1 MNRPYHRSDVP
12 GRRTP
17 TRAGPS
23 ARIRLARDRV
33 YILPT
38 PAGLLFAA
46 TVFLMLLGSINYSL
60 GLGFALTFLLA
71 GVGVVAMLL
80 TYRNVA
86 ELELRAHDA
95 PAVFAGDRAVFPL
108 ELRNPS
114 RTPRIALEIGA
125 RPRNAAAPTQ
135 ACCDVPGGSAHTCPI
150 PVEAAT
156 RGTLWLPPLRIS
168 STFPLGLFRA
178 WSQVEFTARCTVYP
192 RPEPRSVPAQR
203 AGNAT
208 GGVLQPAG
216 DDFVGLRSYRA
227 GDAPAHIAWS
237 ALARGA
243 GLATKQF
250 QADRVGETWV
260 RWDTVSPPLPTEQAL
275 SRMTRWI
282 LDLARE
288 DCRFGLEL
296 PGRRFPPDRGSSHMH
311 ACLRAL
317 ARFGERR

>member
-1 MNRPYHRSDVP
+1 MSRLFQRSDLP
-12 GRRTP
+12 GRRSP
-17 TRAGPS
+17 TRAAPS
-23 ARIRLARDRV
+23 ARIRLTRDRV

-38 PAGLLFAA
+38 RAGLLFAA
-46 TVFLMLLGSINYSL
+46 TLFLMLLGSINYSL

-71 GVGVVAMLL
+71 GVGMAAMLL

-86 ELELRAHDA
+86 ELDLRAHDA

-114 RTPRIALEIGA
+114 RTPRIALEIDEC
-125 RPRNAAAPTQ
+125 PRTAAAPTP
-135 ACCDVPGGSAHTCPI
+135 AYCDVPGASTQICPI
-150 PVEAAT
+150 AVDAAT
-156 RGTLWLPPLRIS
+156 RGTRWLPQLRIS

-178 WSQVEFTARCTVYP
+178 WSDVAFTARCTVYP
-192 RPEPRSVPAQR
+192 RPEPQSVAAPR
-203 AGNAT
+203 IGDSS
-208 GGVLQPAG
+208 GGVAPTAG
-216 DDFVGLRSYRA
+216 DDFIGLRTYRA

-260 RWDTVSPPLPTEQAL
+260 RWDAVSPALPTEQAL

-288 DCRFGLEL
+288 DCRFGLEI
-296 PGRRFPPDRGSSHMH
+296 PGRRFQPDRGSPHVH

-317 ARFGERR
+317 ARFGDQR